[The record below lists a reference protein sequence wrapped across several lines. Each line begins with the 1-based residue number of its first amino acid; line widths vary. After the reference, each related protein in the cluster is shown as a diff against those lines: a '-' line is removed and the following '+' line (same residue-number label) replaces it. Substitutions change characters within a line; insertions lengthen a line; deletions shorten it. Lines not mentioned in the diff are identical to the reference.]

1 MMKMS
6 NRNTT
11 PMITVVWKFRF
22 RLKSLLMNVA
32 TAMTTAGGTEIQ
44 AAMCRDE
51 AGDSDQHVALGAF
64 EHGFQITFFGA
75 LPSIFRRVPASAISY
90 CGLSFGP
97 T

>member
-44 AAMCRDE
+44 AAM
-51 AGDSDQHVALGAF
+51 
-64 EHGFQITFFGA
+64 
-75 LPSIFRRVPASAISY
+75 ISQDARK
-90 CGLSFGP
+90 P
-97 T
+97 TCLLKPTVL